1 MSHQVPDYYRYV
13 SSIEIVNPGSG
24 YTSVPTI
31 TISGGGG
38 TGATATAS
46 ILNGQIQAVN
56 ITNIGRD
63 YTSSPTVT
71 ATGGGAN
78 ATFKANLA
86 FAAGTPTDYTEKSSI
101 GIKYTLP
108 EFIQNDY
115 DRFVTF
121 IEKYYEFMDS
131 DGNPAN
137 LLLNKT
143 YNDIDEL
150 ENAELNK
157 RAEELA
163 YHFPQI
169 LQTDRKA
176 LLKKIKNIYES
187 KGSERSIK
195 AYFKLLYNEEV
206 EVYYPSQNIL
216 RASDGVWIEETSVRA
231 TPGFNN
237 YEVLELSGM
246 LADIK
251 YHETVGSVPL
261 LRTIPVTIPRVE
273 KLSYTSPQ
281 AYEVVLELP
290 PGITE
295 IPGPGAQA
303 SASATVSPIET
314 EYNNGAIINVTGDGS
329 DFFKREVT
337 VNGVRIMGAGTVGGQ
352 QAVPDAWLEKVA
364 RMFELFL
371 DPNGAGINETL
382 QRNVIKTLSGDSG
395 TYHAAQ
401 GPTLQRVARGAGSD
415 YTPNFLTDEGIASWN
430 LSPLFDAHVA
440 NDMVWYLNSTGDG
453 YGIGEIDAQE
463 VIEHVFHTLH
473 MHGLDAVSLKMYPYI
488 SADWATGPLYT
499 AMVEAYDGGYW
510 DPAGYGGAAFK
521 TDADAFEVA
530 AKEYLYL
537 LNFSMFEYTGLW
549 DGDSLA
555 PEWADTVR
563 TAAQIQT
570 NLPLGYAL
578 FNSYISPAI
587 SKPSLTTINSIF
599 GDGNTPAQD
608 DPSLAGASGYVVDTV
623 GSGEI
628 TQIQVNSQGYDYTAA
643 PEVQIFDP
651 IGTGAEAR
659 AIVSEGKVT
668 SISVTSGGSNY
679 TGTNTTVNLSVDN
692 LRTFIVERGASSDLE
707 NIRAYLDRSL
717 ALVSSGTYSGDNAG
731 FSVGDVFSVNE
742 SGNDG
747 AAYVVDGYF
756 AEDYTFSGGSN
767 NAVIRVAAV
776 DSKSVP
782 TSWSIINPGEGFI
795 NSETVIT
802 IESKTGVSL
811 DITFYTKYLYSY
823 DGKYKDDRGKLSDVN
838 RLQDNYKYQSYSYI
852 IKSTVSQNQW
862 VKKFREIM
870 HPAGMEVFG
879 DLIISSNI
887 NFAPFISITTQ
898 GLNLLEFKTE
908 DIVISNSD
916 ELSIN
921 YSKPFANTTSN
932 SDLFELLIESSKVDT
947 VTTNDAGAVTY
958 FAEDYCD
965 LTYCREGGVEI
976 LVSKVFDEDTS
987 TLDVFVP
994 VMSYIRTFSDTSSAD
1009 DIGQVTYFS
1018 EDYCDLTYCSEGGTE
1033 IFVDK
1038 VLDEEILSAVDNFS
1052 YEKYSDLI
1060 LDETLNSLDEV
1071 VITLENSFNNT
1082 ITSSEISVI
1091 NINKELVENQTATES
1106 AEINTDKTLSET
1118 GTMSESVYISKQD
1131 YSDPTYFSE
1140 DYVGAV
1146 YSF

>member
-46 ILNGQIQAVN
+46 IFNGQIQAVN

-71 ATGGGAN
+71 ATGGGGAN
-78 ATFKANLA
+78 ATFNANLA

-303 SASATVSPIET
+303 TATATV
-314 EYNNGAIINVTGDGS
+314 
-329 DFFKREVT
+329 
-337 VNGVRIMGAGTVGGQ
+337 VG
-352 QAVPDAWLEKVA
+352 
-364 RMFELFL
+364 
-371 DPNGAGINETL
+371 
-382 QRNVIKTLSGDSG
+382 
-395 TYHAAQ
+395 
-401 GPTLQRVARGAGSD
+401 
-415 YTPNFLTDEGIASWN
+415 
-430 LSPLFDAHVA
+430 
-440 NDMVWYLNSTGDG
+440 
-453 YGIGEIDAQE
+453 
-463 VIEHVFHTLH
+463 
-473 MHGLDAVSLKMYPYI
+473 
-488 SADWATGPLYT
+488 
-499 AMVEAYDGGYW
+499 
-510 DPAGYGGAAFK
+510 
-521 TDADAFEVA
+521 
-530 AKEYLYL
+530 
-537 LNFSMFEYTGLW
+537 
-549 DGDSLA
+549 
-555 PEWADTVR
+555 
-563 TAAQIQT
+563 
-570 NLPLGYAL
+570 
-578 FNSYISPAI
+578 
-587 SKPSLTTINSIF
+587 
-599 GDGNTPAQD
+599 
-608 DPSLAGASGYVVDTV
+608 
-623 GSGEI
+623 GEI
-628 TQIQVNSQGYDYTAA
+628 TGITVVSGGYDYNAA

-659 AIVSEGKVT
+659 AVVSEGKVT
-668 SISVTSGGSNY
+668 SIVVTSGGSNY
-679 TGTNTTVNLSVDN
+679 TGTNTTINLSTDN
-692 LRTFIVERGASSDLE
+692 LRTFIVERGASSDPE

-731 FSVGDVFSVNE
+731 FSVGDVFTVNE
-742 SGNDG
+742 SGDDG
-747 AAYVVDGYF
+747 AAYAVDGYF

-795 NSETVIT
+795 NSETVIS

-994 VMSYIRTFSDTSSAD
+994 VMSYIRTFSDTSSAE
-1009 DIGQVTYFS
+1009 DIGQVTYFA
-1018 EDYCDLTYCSEGGTE
+1018 EDYCDPTYCSEGGTV

-1038 VLDEEILSAVDNFS
+1038 VLDEEILSAVDNFL
-1052 YEKYSDLI
+1052 YEKNTPVDVSDSVSATNGEITFELSP
-1060 LDETLNSLDEV
+1060 SLFCSNPAV
-1071 VITLENSFNNT
+1071 V
-1082 ITSSEISVI
+1082 SEIPVI

-1106 AEINTDKTLSET
+1106 TEINTDKSLSET
-1118 GTMSESVYISKQD
+1118 GTMSESVYITKQD

>member
-46 ILNGQIQAVN
+46 IFNGQIQAVN

-71 ATGGGAN
+71 ATGGGGAN

-237 YEVLELSGM
+237 NEVLELSGM

-295 IPGPGAQA
+295 IPGPGSQA
-303 SASATVSPIET
+303 SASATVS
-314 EYNNGAIINVTGDGS
+314 
-329 DFFKREVT
+329 
-337 VNGVRIMGAGTVGGQ
+337 
-352 QAVPDAWLEKVA
+352 
-364 RMFELFL
+364 
-371 DPNGAGINETL
+371 
-382 QRNVIKTLSGDSG
+382 
-395 TYHAAQ
+395 
-401 GPTLQRVARGAGSD
+401 
-415 YTPNFLTDEGIASWN
+415 
-430 LSPLFDAHVA
+430 
-440 NDMVWYLNSTGDG
+440 
-453 YGIGEIDAQE
+453 
-463 VIEHVFHTLH
+463 
-473 MHGLDAVSLKMYPYI
+473 
-488 SADWATGPLYT
+488 
-499 AMVEAYDGGYW
+499 
-510 DPAGYGGAAFK
+510 
-521 TDADAFEVA
+521 
-530 AKEYLYL
+530 
-537 LNFSMFEYTGLW
+537 
-549 DGDSLA
+549 
-555 PEWADTVR
+555 
-563 TAAQIQT
+563 
-570 NLPLGYAL
+570 
-578 FNSYISPAI
+578 
-587 SKPSLTTINSIF
+587 
-599 GDGNTPAQD
+599 
-608 DPSLAGASGYVVDTV
+608 
-623 GSGEI
+623 SGEI

-731 FSVGDVFSVNE
+731 FSVGDVFTVNE

-747 AAYVVDGYF
+747 SAYVVDGYF

-887 NFAPFISITTQ
+887 NFAPFITITTQ

-908 DIVISNSD
+908 DVTVSTDNIFAV
-916 ELSIN
+916 N
-921 YSKPFANTTSN
+921 YSKAVTDTTSN
-932 SDLFELLIESSKVDT
+932 TDLLALLVSITKSDSV
-947 VTTNDAGAVTY
+947 VMNDSGEATY
-958 FAEDYCD
+958 FLEDYCD
-965 LTYCREGGVEI
+965 PTYCQEGGVQISLAKI
-976 LVSKVFDEDTS
+976 LDEDVS

-1018 EDYCDLTYCSEGGTE
+1018 EDYCDPTYCSEGGAE

-1038 VLDEEILSAVDNFS
+1038 VLDEEILSAVDNFL
-1052 YEKYSDLI
+1052 YEKTATVDLSDSFSASEGTVFQLSPAFS
-1060 LDETLNSLDEV
+1060 NSAV
-1071 VITLENSFNNT
+1071 V
-1082 ITSSEISVI
+1082 SEISVI
-1091 NINKELVENQTATES
+1091 NINKALVENQTATD
-1106 AEINTDKTLSET
+1106 AQIITVDKPFSET
-1118 GTMSESVYISKQD
+1118 GNVADIGVITIQN

-1140 DYVGAV
+1140 DYVGTG